1 MSFTNRIYSKIIFK
15 NFKKL
20 KKINYY
26 YRNIGSMNR
35 FTNMIKQ
42 RSENLNY
49 TFTKHSFQPHNPLIG
64 GNCIRWICETYHAVF
79 DYLEKKPTKSLLEI
93 GCGFGVSTWIMKE
106 AVSNKTIGLDISKE
120 AIITAKKLFPE
131 VEYICDDK

>member
-35 FTNMIKQ
+35 FANMIKQ

-49 TFTKHSFQPHNPLIG
+49 TFTKHSF
-64 GNCIRWICETYHAVF
+64 
-79 DYLEKKPTKSLLEI
+79 
-93 GCGFGVSTWIMKE
+93 
-106 AVSNKTIGLDISKE
+106 
-120 AIITAKKLFPE
+120 
-131 VEYICDDK
+131 